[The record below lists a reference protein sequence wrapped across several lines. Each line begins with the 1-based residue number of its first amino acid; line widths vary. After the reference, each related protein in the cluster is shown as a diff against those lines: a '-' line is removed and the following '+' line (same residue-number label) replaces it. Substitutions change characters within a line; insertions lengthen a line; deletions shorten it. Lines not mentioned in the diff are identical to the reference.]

1 MGFPGGTVVM
11 NPPINAGDGRYEG
24 SIPGLGR
31 SPEVGN
37 SNPIQYFLPG
47 KLHGQMSL
55 AGYSSTEGHK
65 KSDMT
70 ENAHTHLE

>member
-47 KLHGQMSL
+47 KLHGPDE
-55 AGYSSTEGHK
+55 SSGIQFHRGAQK
-65 KSDMT
+65 VRHD
-70 ENAHTHLE
+70 